1 MLQNLPRDDLVTID
15 VGAVVARTASLRYS
29 AAMVLTPASTAPSTA
44 TPAITPAQVAHIG
57 RLARLTLRDDEV
69 PVIAAQ
75 LEKILGHIAELSKV
89 DTTGVPPTSQ
99 VGVDRLPLRADE
111 VKPGVSREAALGAAP
126 ETAGGGF
133 VVPAFVDE

>member
-1 MLQNLPRDDLVTID
+1 MAT
-15 VGAVVARTASLRYS
+15 TSES
-29 AAMVLTPASTAPSTA
+29 ALGSAN

-89 DTTGVPPTSQ
+89 DTTGVPPTAQ
-99 VGVDRLPLRADE
+99 VGVDRMPLRADE
-111 VKPGVSREAALGAAP
+111 VRDGVSREAALGAAP